1 MHGHMNVKKHKLRS
15 GVRCVVEG
23 GRSLKLEVDE
33 GGVYDAET
41 RKGTAAVDRLQTRV
55 IY

>member
-1 MHGHMNVKKHKLRS
+1 MSVGFNKKNFVTMHGHMNVKKHKLRS

-33 GGVYDAET
+33 GGVYDA
-41 RKGTAAVDRLQTRV
+41 
-55 IY
+55 